1 MNENTVLLVDDEAD
15 FVAVLAE
22 RLSARGLEV
31 DTATSGAA
39 ALEKTGEHVYDAVVL
54 DLAMPGL
61 DGLETLERMKATN
74 PDQQVIVLTG
84 RATVAQAVEVM
95 KAGALDLVEK
105 PAEMDELVGLI
116 DDAARRR
123 ATLDDER
130 IQRRIEEITRKR
142 GW

>member
-1 MNENTVLLVDDEAD
+1 MSETKVLLVDDEED

-22 RLSARGLEV
+22 RLSARGLDV

-39 ALEKTGEHVYDAVVL
+39 ALEKTDEHVYDAVLL

-61 DGLETLERMKATN
+61 NGVETLERMKALN

-84 RATVAQAVEVM
+84 RATVSKAVEVM
-95 KAGALDLVEK
+95 KAGALDLLEK
-105 PAEMDELVGLI
+105 PAEMDELATLI

-123 ATLDDER
+123 ASLDDER

>member
-1 MNENTVLLVDDEAD
+1 MNETTVLLVDDEPD

-22 RLSARGLEV
+22 RLSARDLEV
-31 DTATSGAA
+31 DTATSGAT
-39 ALEKTGEHVYDAVVL
+39 ALEKTEEHVYDAVVL

-61 DGLETLERMKATN
+61 DGLETLRRMKARN

-84 RATVAQAVEVM
+84 RATVAHAVEVM

-105 PAEMDELVGLI
+105 PAEMDELVTLI

-123 ATLDDER
+123 ATLDDAR